1 MKGKYYHRLET
12 CLGET
17 RAKILFFFFLS
28 VKLSIKIPV
37 FFVLSDLDM
46 DVVGEEDKRITAI
59 KQIWRKV
66 GDLPR

>member
-12 CLGET
+12 CLEET
-17 RAKILFFFFLS
+17 TAKIQLFFLS
-28 VKLSIKIPV
+28 VKLSIKISV
-37 FFVLSDLDM
+37 FFVLSDLDI
-46 DVVGEEDKRITAI
+46 DVLGEEDERIIAI

>member
-12 CLGET
+12 CLEET
-17 RAKILFFFFLS
+17 RAKIQLFFLS
-28 VKLSIKIPV
+28 VKLSIKISV
-37 FFVLSDLDM
+37 FFVLSDLDI
-46 DVVGEEDKRITAI
+46 DVLGEEDERIIAI